1 MQPKDG
7 YKPVKMQSNKKNIN
21 LKITIMIKFEFEKA
35 VVSVERTCIN
45 PCASDEYKVVVTP
58 IDGSDPIEKET
69 LGGAFEPDSAIAE
82 RIYNSI
88 NL

>member
-1 MQPKDG
+1 M
-7 YKPVKMQSNKKNIN
+7 
-21 LKITIMIKFEFEKA
+21 IMIKFEFEKA
-35 VVSVERTCIN
+35 VVSVDRICIN